1 MFYGID
7 LGTTYSLIGRGDKLF
22 TGLVCSNI
30 DTETG
35 KEVSRDTTGKTIVSS
50 YKKDMS
56 MGESGDLA
64 RRCSSIVLR
73 ELADRASKVTGE
85 EVKDVVISVPASFTH
100 SQRQAVRTAG
110 LEAGLNVVG
119 LTNEPTAGA
128 ICVCKNTKD
137 YVIVYDLGGGT
148 FDVSVVDART
158 GIYTVID
165 TNGLM
170 IAGDD
175 FDNAILSDIYKYAKI
190 PMINKTKIA
199 VQEVKWNIQKAKEN
213 LQKVRA
219 SQFIDISA
227 FNSDITGTYEL
238 TVDKYKELMKK
249 TFIKTLDMTKT
260 IAELNTRLAD
270 RPKIV
275 FVGGSTTCPYLREWI
290 VKETKLEEVK
300 TDIQPDF
307 IVARGVSI
315 YAEMLEKGEAEE
327 EVEDICPTIKIENKN
342 GDAVTII
349 DGKTILP
356 IEGEMDVQNSDETDV
371 LHIKLYSGD
380 SGFAAECDYIG
391 TLEYKYDRVMDP
403 GEGAVT
409 VTVKID
415 RNGIIS
421 LEGKEPFKNE
431 VQKIELRMR

>member
-137 YVIVYDLGGGT
+137 YIIVYDLGGGT

-158 GIYTVID
+158 GIYTVLD

-170 IAGDD
+170 IMLYLVTY
-175 FDNAILSDIYKYAKI
+175 ISMLKY
-190 PMINKTKIA
+190 
-199 VQEVKWNIQKAKEN
+199 
-213 LQKVRA
+213 L
-219 SQFIDISA
+219 
-227 FNSDITGTYEL
+227 
-238 TVDKYKELMKK
+238 
-249 TFIKTLDMTKT
+249 
-260 IAELNTRLAD
+260 
-270 RPKIV
+270 
-275 FVGGSTTCPYLREWI
+275 
-290 VKETKLEEVK
+290 
-300 TDIQPDF
+300 
-307 IVARGVSI
+307 
-315 YAEMLEKGEAEE
+315 
-327 EVEDICPTIKIENKN
+327 
-342 GDAVTII
+342 
-349 DGKTILP
+349 
-356 IEGEMDVQNSDETDV
+356 
-371 LHIKLYSGD
+371 
-380 SGFAAECDYIG
+380 
-391 TLEYKYDRVMDP
+391 
-403 GEGAVT
+403 
-409 VTVKID
+409 
-415 RNGIIS
+415 
-421 LEGKEPFKNE
+421 
-431 VQKIELRMR
+431 

>member
-137 YVIVYDLGGGT
+137 YIIVYDLGGGT

-190 PMINKTKIA
+190 PMISKTKIA

-249 TFIKTLDMTKT
+249 TFIKTLDMTKM

-275 FVGGSTTCPYLREWI
+275 FVGGSTACPYLREWI

-300 TDIQPDF
+300 TDIRPDF

-342 GDAVTII
+342 GDAVTVI

-380 SGFAAECDYIG
+380 SGFAAECDYIR

>member
-137 YVIVYDLGGGT
+137 YIIVYDLGGGT

-190 PMINKTKIA
+190 PMISKTKIA

-275 FVGGSTTCPYLREWI
+275 FVGGSTACPYLREWI

-342 GDAVTII
+342 GDAITVI

-391 TLEYKYDRVMDP
+391 TLEYKYDRVMDQ